1 MKPAWNRGTDSN
13 VVLVMERT
21 EETGTGTEWD
31 DVPVTQR
38 CVYVQDR
45 DSQKWIA
52 RSQGTKGEH
61 DCLKGLAE
69 T

>member
-1 MKPAWNRGTDSN
+1 MKPVWNRGEDLD
-13 VVLVMERT
+13 VVLLMERN
-21 EETGTGTEWD
+21 EEIANEWD

-45 DSQKWIA
+45 DSQKWTA
-52 RSQGTKGEH
+52 RAQGKPEH
-61 DCLKGLAE
+61 DRFAGVAE

>member
-1 MKPAWNRGTDSN
+1 MKPAWNRGKDSD
-13 VVLVMERT
+13 VVLLMER
-21 EETGTGTEWD
+21 EESGNEWD

-52 RSQGTKGEH
+52 RAQAKPEH
-61 DCLKGLAE
+61 ERVAAD

>member
-1 MKPAWNRGTDSN
+1 MKPAWNRGTDLD
-13 VVLVMERT
+13 VVLLMERN
-21 EETGTGTEWD
+21 EETGTEWD

-45 DSQKWIA
+45 DSQKWVA
-52 RSQGTKGEH
+52 RTQGKPEH
-61 DCLKGLAE
+61 DRFAGVAD